1 MHRTSDV
8 DVKFDVVFEG
18 LEGLPQSSSLF
29 FVSWSIS
36 RGLKQA
42 RSGESKKVVV
52 DAKGEPRHA
61 SDGSIVD
68 PCAFFSFLFFPSLR
82 ANVSPD
88 ALRQATRRSDISS
101 A

>member
-52 DAKGEPRHA
+52 DAKGETRRA
-61 SDGSIVD
+61 SDATSSLVFLFS
-68 PCAFFSFLFFPSLR
+68 FFSFSMHLSVSL
-82 ANVSPD
+82 D
-88 ALRQATRRSDISS
+88 ALCQATRRSDISL